1 MELGGGGGPWGEGL
15 IPVIT
20 QGGSPSV
27 DQLLAS
33 PCLLEWSVDVLS
45 APAVCCAL
53 FLAMSQEPP
62 AAGAVPFLPPFC
74 RETPCCSCYMLHTV
88 RLNSTAVRSAVHSA
102 ALQRSSRVV
111 VPTVE

>member
-53 FLAMSQEPP
+53 YLATSQEPP

-74 RETPCCSCYMLHTV
+74 RETPCCSCYIRCVLTRQQCGRQYTV
-88 RLNSTAVRSAVHSA
+88 LRYSAVA
-102 ALQRSSRVV
+102 
-111 VPTVE
+111 E